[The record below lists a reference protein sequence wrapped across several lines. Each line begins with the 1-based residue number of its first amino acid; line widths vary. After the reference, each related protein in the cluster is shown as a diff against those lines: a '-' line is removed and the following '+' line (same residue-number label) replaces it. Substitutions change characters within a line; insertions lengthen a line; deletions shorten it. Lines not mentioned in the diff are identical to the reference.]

1 MSSEIT
7 FKQKLKEML
16 RIRYLI
22 IFCLVLLFIWW
33 GSRAILKYW
42 SQPLTTDTSY
52 VFGDNENGIQFPLF
66 TICRRDF
73 FAQNQL
79 MKECQHGAWDFIGS
93 LVSCMKEDRN
103 FQINY
108 FMDILQLD
116 VRKVV
121 AMVGIWTGSEYI
133 FLQDDIDDQA
143 WFVIFHY
150 AFGPCYTF
158 DLSKIEKFKYVSY
171 QERMRPGLG
180 FVMAEN
186 NSWLKVFVMVHARND
201 SPDALQLNGLL
212 SVNLSPT
219 TKPEI
224 HKIDLKK
231 KINKR
236 ESTRKTPCVQ
246 YEYNSCQNIEDNQ
259 LILDKFNCRIPILYS
274 GQHLDDFFSEEV
286 SECSHDVTVKALDF
300 ILMKESKC
308 KPTQTCEMTRFSKTY
323 TIEENVDTNKT
334 VIWLAFENPE
344 VEHQN
349 TYVSYDLLSLLAE
362 IGGILGLTLGAST
375 LTLLELFFQ
384 HLHYY

>member
-1 MSSEIT
+1 MSSEIKINQK
-7 FKQKLKEML
+7 FKRLP
-16 RIRYLI
+16 RIRHLI
-22 IFCLVLLFIWW
+22 IFGLVLLFTWW

-73 FAQNQL
+73 FVHNQL
-79 MKECQHGAWDFIGS
+79 IKECQNGDWDFIGS
-93 LVSCMKEDRN
+93 LVSCMKKYEN
-103 FQINY
+103 FHINS
-108 FMDILQLD
+108 FLDSLQLD
-116 VRKVV
+116 IRKVV

-133 FLQDDIDDQA
+133 FLPDDIDDQA
-143 WFVIFHY
+143 WFGIYHY

-212 SVNLSPT
+212 SVNLPST

-236 ESTRKTPCVQ
+236 ESTRKAPCVQ
-246 YEYNSCQNIEDNQ
+246 YEYNTCQNIEDNQ
-259 LILDKFNCRIPILYS
+259 LILDKFHCRIPILYS
-274 GQHLDDFFSEEV
+274 GQHLDDFLSEEV
-286 SECSHDVTVKALDF
+286 SECSHDVTVMDLDF
-300 ILMKESKC
+300 ILRKESKC

-323 TIEENVDTNKT
+323 TIEKNVDEKT
-334 VIWLAFENPE
+334 IDLASF
-344 VEHQN
+344 
-349 TYVSYDLLSLLAE
+349 
-362 IGGILGLTLGAST
+362 
-375 LTLLELFFQ
+375 
-384 HLHYY
+384 